1 MSRNR
6 FTRGTR
12 FTVALEGATEVSTFA
27 VILPAAGKSTRY
39 SAQKRKK
46 PFVELKGRPVW
57 VRAAECFINR
67 EDVRQTL
74 LVVPPEDME
83 WVKEKFRP
91 NLAFMNIDLVRGGQ
105 ERFDSVQNALARVR
119 PDVDFVAVH
128 DAARPL
134 LVKEWVDAIFAA
146 AERSGAAIPAIPVTN
161 TLKRAG
167 SDRTITETV
176 PRDGLWQAQTP
187 QVFRRQL
194 LMEAFAKRGSL
205 AATDEAQLVENISR
219 PVTLIEGWPMNVK
232 ITTFADFKL
241 AEALV
246 DALPKPKLLGRL
258 HPFADENPGDLF

>member
-1 MSRNR
+1 M
-6 FTRGTR
+6 
-12 FTVALEGATEVSTFA
+12 ATFA

-91 NLAFMNIDLVRGGQ
+91 NLAFMNIDLVPGGR
-105 ERFDSVQNALARVR
+105 ERFESVQNALARVR

-134 LVKEWVDAIFAA
+134 LVKEWVDAVFAA
-146 AERSGAAIPAIPVTN
+146 AEKSGAVIPAIPMSN
-161 TLKRAG
+161 TLKRVAG
-167 SDRTITETV
+167 GAITETV
-176 PRDGLWQAQTP
+176 SREGLWQAQTP

-194 LMEAFAKRGSL
+194 LMDAFAKRGNL
-205 AATDEAQLVENISR
+205 AATDEAQLVENIGH
-219 PVTLIEGWPMNVK
+219 PVTVLEGWPMNIK
-232 ITTFADFKL
+232 ITTFADFKM

-246 DALPKPKLLGRL
+246 DALPKPKLMGRL
-258 HPFADENPGDLF
+258 HPFADETPDLF